1 MGMSRESCPVSRGPS
16 RGDFST
22 TQVSSKDGPLGL
34 DNFLVTCPLARTT
47 KNHRHGRAEPLGGCL
62 RRLALDRIR
71 LHWNAA
77 CQLWL
82 ALLCPTAG
90 ALHSAAR
97 PHRSAASEPPRGWSA
112 GCHGLVLSR
121 SASAECLFLLVD
133 ACVSL
138 QRASKGTASVGASP
152 QDSKRREPA
161 GGERERVFLPAN
173 NDSRHRVRTTRSRTR
188 SLSRARAH
196 AHTH

>member
-1 MGMSRESCPVSRGPS
+1 MADPVCSYCITAADEARKE
-16 RGDFST
+16 RT
-22 TQVSSKDGPLGL
+22 
-34 DNFLVTCPLARTT
+34 ARTGT
-47 KNHRHGRAEPLGGCL
+47 NYKKRTHRHGRAEPPGGCL

-97 PHRSAASEPPRGWSA
+97 PHRSAASEPPHGGSA

-188 SLSRARAH
+188 SLARARAH